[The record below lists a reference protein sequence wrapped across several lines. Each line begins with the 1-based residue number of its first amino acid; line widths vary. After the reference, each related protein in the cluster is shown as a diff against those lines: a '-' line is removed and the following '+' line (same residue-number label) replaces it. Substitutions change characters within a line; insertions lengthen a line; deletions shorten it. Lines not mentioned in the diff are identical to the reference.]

1 MQRLQRLREEE
12 AAAAAAEL
20 DSADV
25 DSKEEEVPV
34 KRKPNAFAMVSSFHP
49 LVLLGIFSHLPLLFC
64 WIIYHVRI
72 RRHHNMPRP
81 LRFFYGYRAIAVD
94 GDERQRR

>member
-1 MQRLQRLREEE
+1 MAGRQMQRLQRLREEE

-49 LVLLGIFSHLPLLFC
+49 
-64 WIIYHVRI
+64 
-72 RRHHNMPRP
+72 
-81 LRFFYGYRAIAVD
+81 
-94 GDERQRR
+94 